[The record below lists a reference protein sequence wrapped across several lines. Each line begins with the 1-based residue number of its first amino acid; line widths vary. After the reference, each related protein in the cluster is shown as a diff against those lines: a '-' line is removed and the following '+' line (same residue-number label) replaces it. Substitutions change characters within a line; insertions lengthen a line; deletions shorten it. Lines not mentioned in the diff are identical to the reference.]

1 MRKLKTEGNIK
12 PEEKSEMKQKAKPEI
27 KLGVVESRFAD
38 LIWSHEPIASGELAK
53 LCEAELT
60 WKRTTTYNVLRKLCD
75 RGIFQNQSGT
85 VSALI
90 SRQQFY
96 AAQGEAIVDEAFVGS
111 LPAFIAA
118 FTRRKA
124 LTTEEI
130 EEIRRMIDEAG
141 T

>member
-75 RGIFQNQSGT
+75 RGIFQNQNGT

-96 AAQGEAIVDEAFVGS
+96 AAQGDAIVDEALEVLCRLLS
-111 LPAFIAA
+111 RHLPGGK
-118 FTRRKA
+118 R
-124 LTTEEI
+124 
-130 EEIRRMIDEAG
+130 
-141 T
+141 

>member
-75 RGIFQNQSGT
+75 RGIFQNQNGT

-96 AAQGEAIVDEAFVGS
+96 AAQGDAIVEVLCRLLS
-111 LPAFIAA
+111 RHLPGGK
-118 FTRRKA
+118 R
-124 LTTEEI
+124 
-130 EEIRRMIDEAG
+130 
-141 T
+141 